1 MDVKSVRELQ
11 NILGS
16 YGVTFSGQK
25 KCDLISLCNLAVEVS
40 LTDDPDGLVEDTR
53 RSLVRQINHT

>member
-25 KCDLISLCNLAVEVS
+25 KCC
-40 LTDDPDGLVEDTR
+40 
-53 RSLVRQINHT
+53 RSRPHRWSGGTSCIVIT